1 MDHLSAKG
9 NDQIEKR
16 LTKVWN
22 SASLVERHDSPRSKR
37 FAGLVEL
44 DALKIPAPLSAQ
56 SDPNVREKR
65 VLLTQSWP
73 SMTGYPRS

>member
-1 MDHLSAKG
+1 MNHLSAKG
-9 NDQIEKR
+9 NDQIGKER

-44 DALKIPAPLSAQ
+44 DTLKVPAPLNAQ
-56 SDPNVREKR
+56 SDPNVSHIHEKR
-65 VLLTQSWP
+65 RLLTQS
-73 SMTGYPRS
+73 